1 MKTNKIRK
9 VLIAM
14 DYDVTS
20 QKVAEAGYA
29 LAQAMNAET
38 ILLHVVSELPFYYSA
53 YNYAH
58 EFSVDIDML
67 ADLKKSTQKFL
78 DKAKKHLG
86 DDDSIKTVLENGEV
100 AETILRT
107 ATEMKADIIVMG
119 SHSRKWLE
127 DILIGS
133 EAQDVLKKSH
143 IPLLIIPTKKVY

>member
-1 MKTNKIRK
+1 MTTTKIKK

-20 QKVAEAGYA
+20 QKVAEAGYE
-29 LAQAMNAET
+29 LAHAMKAET

-86 DDDSIKTVLENGEV
+86 DDAVKTVLADGEV
-100 AETILRT
+100 AETILKT
-107 ATEMKADIIVMG
+107 AAALNADIIVMG

-127 DILIGS
+127 DILMGS
-133 EAQDVLKKSH
+133 EAEDVLKKSR